1 MRPYLEFARR
11 VREGFAAWTSGRRGH
26 ALVRG
31 LILALQFLTRLPTP
45 RVPDFRPEDLAASAV
60 WFPVVG
66 AVVGAAVAAAV
77 IVGALANPW
86 LGALAGLLVWVWI
99 TGALHLD
106 GLADLA
112 DALGAAH
119 RDPQRVLEV
128 LRDPHLGTFGVVA
141 IVLVL
146 AAKLVLLAVV
156 AQQLAPLVD
165 AILAA
170 RVAGVAL
177 PLGAELATPVA
188 ALALVGAWA
197 RFGAVVWSQ
206 TLPPFAPG
214 SAEQFAWGTWRAS
227 LVVWAVVLL
236 AAAAWLFP
244 PLAVAPLAIGLWWA
258 FLKRRL
264 GGMTGDCLGAGV
276 EVCET
281 ALLAV
286 IAVGL
291 GTP

>member
-1 MRPYLEFARR
+1 
-11 VREGFAAWTSGRRGH
+11 
-26 ALVRG
+26 VRG

-45 RVPDFRPEDLAASAV
+45 RVPDFRPEDLAASAA

-66 AVVGAAVAAAV
+66 AAVGVVVAAVLVAGTFV
-77 IVGALANPW
+77 DPW
-86 LGALAGLLVWVWI
+86 LGALAGLMVWVWI

-128 LRDPHLGTFGVVA
+128 LRDPHIGTFGVVA

-156 AQQLAPLVD
+156 AKQLAPLAD
-165 AILAA
+165 AIRIAP
-170 RVAGVAL
+170 VAGVAIHL
-177 PLGAELATPVA
+177 AAELAVPVA

-206 TLPPFAPG
+206 TLPPLAPG
-214 SAEQFAWGTWRAS
+214 SAERFAWRTQRAS
-227 LVVWAVVLL
+227 PVAW
-236 AAAAWLFP
+236 AAALIVGAVWLFP
-244 PLAVAPLAIGLWWA
+244 PLAAGPLAIALWWV

-286 IAVGL
+286 VAVGL
-291 GTP
+291 GAP

>member
-1 MRPYLEFARR
+1 M
-11 VREGFAAWTSGRRGH
+11 
-26 ALVRG
+26 RG
-31 LILALQFLTRLPTP
+31 LILALQFLTRFPTP
-45 RVPDFRPEDLAASAV
+45 RVPDFRPEDLAASAA

-66 AVVGAAVAAAV
+66 AVVGVAVAAALV
-77 IVGALANPW
+77 AGTFVDPW
-86 LGALAGLLVWVWI
+86 LGALAGLMVWVWI

-128 LRDPHLGTFGVVA
+128 LRDPHVGTFGVVA
-141 IVLVL
+141 IVLDL
-146 AAKLVLLAVV
+146 GAKLVLLAIV
-156 AQQLAPLVD
+156 ARQLAPLAE
-165 AILAA
+165 AI
-170 RVAGVAL
+170 RVAEAAGVAI
-177 PLGAELATPVA
+177 PLGGELALPVA

-197 RFGAVVWSQ
+197 RFGAVIWSQ
-206 TLPPFAPG
+206 TLPPLAPG
-214 SAEQFAWGTWRAS
+214 SAERFAWRARRAS
-227 LVVWAVVLL
+227 LVAWAVVLL
-236 AAAAWLFP
+236 AAAVWLFP
-244 PLAVAPLAIGLWWA
+244 PLAAAPLAIGLWWA

-286 IAVGL
+286 VAVSL
-291 GTP
+291 GAP

>member
-1 MRPYLEFARR
+1 M
-11 VREGFAAWTSGRRGH
+11 
-26 ALVRG
+26 RG

-45 RVPDFRPEDLAASAV
+45 RVPDFRPEDLAASAA

-66 AVVGAAVAAAV
+66 ALVGVAVAAA
-77 IVGALANPW
+77 LAIGLLIDPW
-86 LGALAGLLVWVWI
+86 LGALAGLFVWVWI

-128 LRDPHLGTFGVVA
+128 LRDPHIGTFGVVA

-146 AAKLVLLAVV
+146 AAKLVLLALV

-177 PLGAELATPVA
+177 PLGAELAVPIA

-206 TLPPFAPG
+206 TLPPLAPG
-214 SAEQFAWGTWRAS
+214 SAERFAWRARRAS
-227 LVVWAVVLL
+227 LVAWGIALL

-244 PLAVAPLAIGLWWA
+244 PLAAAPLAIALWWW

-264 GGMTGDCLGAGV
+264 GGMTGDCLGAGI

-286 IAVGL
+286 VAVSL
-291 GTP
+291 GAA

>member
-1 MRPYLEFARR
+1 
-11 VREGFAAWTSGRRGH
+11 
-26 ALVRG
+26 VRG

-45 RVPDFRPEDLAASAV
+45 RVADFRPEDLAASAA

-66 AVVGAAVAAAV
+66 AIVGAAVAAALV
-77 IVGALANPW
+77 AGTFVDPW
-86 LGALAGLLVWVWI
+86 LGALAGLLAWVWI

-128 LRDPHLGTFGVVA
+128 LRDPHVGAFGVVA

-146 AAKLVLLAVV
+146 AAKLVLLALV

-165 AILAA
+165 VIRVA

-177 PLGAELATPVA
+177 PLGIELAVPVT

-197 RFGAVVWSQ
+197 RLGAVVWSR
-206 TLPPFAPG
+206 TLPPLATG
-214 SAEQFAWGTWRAS
+214 SAERFAWGAGRAS
-227 LVVWAVVLL
+227 LAAWGIALL
-236 AAAAWLFP
+236 VAAAWLFP
-244 PLAVAPLAIGLWWA
+244 PLVAAPLAIALWWA
-258 FLKRRL
+258 FLKRRV

-281 ALLAV
+281 VLLAG

-291 GTP
+291 SAP

>member
-1 MRPYLEFARR
+1 
-11 VREGFAAWTSGRRGH
+11 
-26 ALVRG
+26 VRG

-45 RVPDFRPEDLAASAV
+45 RVPDFRPEDLAASAA

-66 AVVGAAVAAAV
+66 AAVGVVVAAVLVAGTFV
-77 IVGALANPW
+77 DPW
-86 LGALAGLLVWVWI
+86 LGALAGLMVWVWI

-128 LRDPHLGTFGVVA
+128 LRDPHIGTFGVVA

-156 AQQLAPLVD
+156 AKQLAPLAD
-165 AILAA
+165 AIRIA
-170 RVAGVAL
+170 
-177 PLGAELATPVA
+177 PVA

-206 TLPPFAPG
+206 TMPPLAPG
-214 SAEQFAWGTWRAS
+214 SAERFAWRTQRAS
-227 LVVWAVVLL
+227 PVAW
-236 AAAAWLFP
+236 AAALIVGAVWLFP
-244 PLAVAPLAIGLWWA
+244 PLAAGPLAIALWWV

-286 IAVGL
+286 VAVGL
-291 GTP
+291 GAP

>member
-1 MRPYLEFARR
+1 M
-11 VREGFAAWTSGRRGH
+11 
-26 ALVRG
+26 RG

-45 RVPDFRPEDLAASAV
+45 RVPDFRPEDLAASAA

-66 AVVGAAVAAAV
+66 AAVGAVVAVALVA
-77 IVGALANPW
+77 GAFVDAW
-86 LGALAGLLVWVWI
+86 LGALAGLMVWVWI

-128 LRDPHLGTFGVVA
+128 LRDPHIGTFGVVA

-156 AQQLAPLVD
+156 AKQLAPLVD
-165 AILAA
+165 AIRAA
-170 RVAGVAL
+170 QVAGVAI
-177 PLGAELATPVA
+177 PLGAEFAVPVA
-188 ALALVGAWA
+188 ALGLVGAWA

-206 TLPPFAPG
+206 TLPPLASG
-214 SAEQFAWGTWRAS
+214 SAERFAWRTRHAS
-227 LVVWAVVLL
+227 LVAWAVALIV
-236 AAAAWLFP
+236 AAVWLFP
-244 PLAVAPLAIGLWWA
+244 PLAAAPLAVALWWA

-264 GGMTGDCLGAGV
+264 GGMTGDCLGAGI

-281 ALLAV
+281 VLLAV
-286 IAVGL
+286 VAVGL

>member
-1 MRPYLEFARR
+1 MSARAQLR
-11 VREGFAAWTSGRRGH
+11 AAT
-26 ALVRG
+26 VRG

-45 RVPDFRPEDLAASAV
+45 RVPDFRPEDLAASAA

-66 AVVGAAVAAAV
+66 AAVGVVVAAALV
-77 IVGALANPW
+77 AGAFVDPW
-86 LGALAGLLVWVWI
+86 VGALAGLMVWVWI

-128 LRDPHLGTFGVVA
+128 LRDPHIGTFGVVA
-141 IVLVL
+141 LVLVL

-156 AQQLAPLVD
+156 AKQLAPLVE
-165 AILAA
+165 AIRSAPAA
-170 RVAGVAL
+170 DVAI
-177 PLGAELATPVA
+177 PLGAELALAVA

-206 TLPPFAPG
+206 TLSPLAPG
-214 SAEQFAWGTWRAS
+214 SAERFAWGARRAS
-227 LVVWAVVLL
+227 LVGWAVALL
-236 AAAAWLFP
+236 VAAVWLFP
-244 PLAVAPLAIGLWWA
+244 PLAAAPLAIALWWA

-264 GGMTGDCLGAGV
+264 GGMTGDCLGAGI

-286 IAVGL
+286 VAVGL
-291 GTP
+291 GAP

>member
-1 MRPYLEFARR
+1 MSAR
-11 VREGFAAWTSGRRGH
+11 AQLRG
-26 ALVRG
+26 ATVRG

-45 RVPDFRPEDLAASAV
+45 RVPDFRPEDLAASAA

-66 AVVGAAVAAAV
+66 AAVGVVVAAALV
-77 IVGALANPW
+77 AGAFVDPW
-86 LGALAGLLVWVWI
+86 LGALAGLMVWVWI

-106 GLADLA
+106 GLADLT

-128 LRDPHLGTFGVVA
+128 LRDPHIGTFGVVA

-146 AAKLVLLAVV
+146 AAKLVLLAIV
-156 AQQLAPLVD
+156 AKQLAP
-165 AILAA
+165 
-170 RVAGVAL
+170 VAGVAIL
-177 PLGAELATPVA
+177 LGAELAVPVA

-206 TLPPFAPG
+206 TLPPLAPG
-214 SAEQFAWGTWRAS
+214 SAERFAWRTRRAS
-227 LVVWAVVLL
+227 LVAW
-236 AAAAWLFP
+236 AAALIVAAVWLFP
-244 PLAVAPLAIGLWWA
+244 PLAAAPLAIALWWV

-286 IAVGL
+286 VAVGL

>member
-1 MRPYLEFARR
+1 
-11 VREGFAAWTSGRRGH
+11 
-26 ALVRG
+26 VRG

-45 RVPDFRPEDLAASAV
+45 RTPDFRPEDLTASAA

-66 AVVGAAVAAAV
+66 AVIGAAVAAALV
-77 IVGALANPW
+77 LGALADPW

-112 DALGAAH
+112 DALAAAH
-119 RDPQRVLEV
+119 RDPRRMLEV
-128 LRDPHLGTFGVVA
+128 LRDPHIGTFGVVA

-146 AAKLVLLAVV
+146 AAKLVLLAVI
-156 AQQLAPLVD
+156 ARHLAPVVA
-165 AILAA
+165 AIWAA
-170 RVAGVAL
+170 QVAGVAA
-177 PLGAELATPVA
+177 PLASELAAPVA
-188 ALALVGAWA
+188 ALALVAAWA

-206 TLPPFAPG
+206 TLAPLAPG
-214 SAEQFAWGTWRAS
+214 TAERFAWQARRTSLIAS
-227 LVVWAVVLL
+227 AVALL

-244 PLAVAPLAIGLWWA
+244 PLAVAPLAIALWWA

-264 GGMTGDCLGAGV
+264 GGMTGDGLGAGI

-281 ALLAV
+281 VLLAV
-286 IAVGL
+286 VAVGL
-291 GTP
+291 GAA

>member
-1 MRPYLEFARR
+1 
-11 VREGFAAWTSGRRGH
+11 
-26 ALVRG
+26 VRG

-45 RVPDFRPEDLAASAV
+45 RVPDFRPEDLAASAA

-66 AVVGAAVAAAV
+66 AVVGVAVAAALV
-77 IVGALANPW
+77 AGAFVDPW
-86 LGALAGLLVWVWI
+86 LGALAGLMVWVWI

-106 GLADLA
+106 GLGDLA

-128 LRDPHLGTFGVVA
+128 LRDPHIGSFGVIA
-141 IVLVL
+141 IMLVL

-156 AQQLAPLVD
+156 AKQLA
-165 AILAA
+165 
-170 RVAGVAL
+170 
-177 PLGAELATPVA
+177 PLGAELAVPVA

-206 TLPPFAPG
+206 TLPPLAPG
-214 SAEQFAWGTWRAS
+214 SAERFAWRTRRAS
-227 LVVWAVVLL
+227 LVAWGIALV

-244 PLAVAPLAIGLWWA
+244 PLAAAPLAIALWWA

-286 IAVGL
+286 VAVGL
-291 GTP
+291 GAF

>member
-1 MRPYLEFARR
+1 VPAR
-11 VREGFAAWTSGRRGH
+11 AQLRG
-26 ALVRG
+26 ATVRG

-45 RVPDFRPEDLAASAV
+45 RVPDFRPEDLAASAA

-66 AVVGAAVAAAV
+66 AVVGVVVAAALV
-77 IVGALANPW
+77 AGAFVDPW
-86 LGALAGLLVWVWI
+86 LGALAGLMVWVWI

-128 LRDPHLGTFGVVA
+128 LRDPHIGTFGVVA

-156 AQQLAPLVD
+156 AKQLAPLAD
-165 AILAA
+165 AIRIAP
-170 RVAGVAL
+170 VAGVAIL
-177 PLGAELATPVA
+177 LGAELAVPVA

-206 TLPPFAPG
+206 TLPPLAPG
-214 SAEQFAWGTWRAS
+214 SAERFAWRTRRAS
-227 LVVWAVVLL
+227 LVAW
-236 AAAAWLFP
+236 AAALIVAAVWLFP
-244 PLAVAPLAIGLWWA
+244 PLAAAPLAIALWWV

-286 IAVGL
+286 VAVGL